1 LTKVANTDADAI
13 LEKKDQE
20 EVRFAGVVS
29 HIREVT
35 TKRKDLMAYVTIED
49 LKGSIE
55 VIFFADV
62 YRKAYDLLHGEEPV
76 LVKGT
81 VDVGEESIKVLAAEA
96 LPLSEALDH
105 PFQTARFRFDTM
117 RLADH
122 DLKALRT
129 VLKKHPGKAE
139 GFLHLLDE
147 HSETVICLGKNMLFA
162 PTEQLREDADRIL
175 GAGATR
181 FI

>member
-1 LTKVANTDADAI
+1 
-13 LEKKDQE
+13 
-20 EVRFAGVVS
+20 
-29 HIREVT
+29 
-35 TKRKDLMAYVTIED
+35 MAYVTIED

-55 VIFFADV
+55 VVFFADV
-62 YRKAYDLLHGEEPV
+62 YRKAYDLLHGEEPL

-81 VDVGEESIKVLAAEA
+81 VDAGEESIKVIATEV

-105 PFQTARFRFDTM
+105 PFQTASFRFDTL

-122 DLKALRT
+122 DLKALRA
-129 VLKKHPGKAE
+129 VLKKQPGKAE
-139 GFLHLLDE
+139 GFIHLLDDQ
-147 HSETVICLGKNMLFA
+147 SETVIYLGNNVRFA
-162 PTEQLREDADRIL
+162 PTEQLRQEADRIL